1 MASPRKKPAPAPA
14 IEDTPAADDLSL
26 PDVDA
31 LVQHPDGWYWLAPDG
46 KQQFGPFA
54 TAEEALADMTAAAD
68 DDVVEPGETLQEVE
82 DELGLTGWV
91 DPDTGELAEGTHTRI
106 EDH

>member
-1 MASPRKKPAPAPA
+1 MPTLRETLAAARAD
-14 IEDTPAADDLSL
+14 EPAALDDLSV
-26 PDVDA
+26 PDRDA

-46 KQQFGPFA
+46 KDQFGPFA

-68 DDVVEPGETLQEVE
+68 DDVVEPGETLQEAE
-82 DELGLTGWV
+82 DELGIADWV
-91 DPDTGELAEGTHTRI
+91 DPDTGSLAEGTHTRI

>member
-1 MASPRKKPAPAPA
+1 MPSLRETLAAVRAD
-14 IEDTPAADDLSL
+14 EPAAPDDLTV
-26 PDVDA
+26 PGQDA

-46 KQQFGPFA
+46 RNQFGPFA

-68 DDVVEPGETLQEVE
+68 DDVVEPGETLQEAE
-82 DELGLTGWV
+82 EELGLSDWV
-91 DPDTGELAEGTHTRI
+91 DPDTGTLAEGTNTRI

>member
-1 MASPRKKPAPAPA
+1 MTSQPKIPLLVEPAP
-14 IEDTPAADDLSL
+14 DDLSL
-26 PDVDA
+26 PDSDA

-54 TAEEALADMTAAAD
+54 TAEEARAEMMAAAD
-68 DDVVEPGETLQEVE
+68 DDVVEPGETLQEAE
-82 DELGLTGWV
+82 DELGLADWV
-91 DPDTGELAEGTHTRI
+91 DPDTGSLAEATHTRI